1 MRLTRPAPRLASR
14 PVTLTVALISL
25 ALLAPACSDESVAVE
40 STTTTTIVE
49 TTTTVAPTTTAATT
63 TTSSTTTTVEPLPTP
78 EAPPPA
84 GVKEPVVELGTLE
97 IPAIGIT
104 QRLLRGVSM
113 PILDQGTGWWPGTAM
128 PGHRGNVVV
137 GGHRTSHE
145 APFLDVDL
153 LVPGDEVIF
162 TTDEGRFVYAVT
174 GTSIVDPTD
183 IWVIDQADGYTG
195 TLFACH
201 PKRST
206 RQRIIIHLE
215 LVTA

>member
-1 MRLTRPAPRLASR
+1 MRLTRSAP
-14 PVTLTVALISL
+14 PSL
-25 ALLAPACSDESVAVE
+25 AAPVAAVVLALAVSACSGEPSAAESVV
-40 STTTTTIVE
+40 STTTTVAA
-49 TTTTVAPTTTAATT
+49 TTTTVAPTTTEATT
-63 TTSSTTTTVEPLPTP
+63 TTSSTTTTTEPLPVP

-84 GVKEPVVELGTLE
+84 GVKEPIVELGTLE

-137 GGHRTSHE
+137 GGHRTSHQ

-174 GTSIVDPTD
+174 GTSIVSPSD
-183 IWVIDQADGYTG
+183 IWVIEQADGYTG

-201 PKRST
+201 PKHST